1 MRVFSMMPGCNSLV
15 HDTMSRLQREL
26 EGVFGGTSTS
36 GYPAINMW
44 EDDDHI
50 YVDSE
55 LPGYQQNELEAYIV
69 GNDQLVLK
77 GERKPIKYEK
87 AINHRQERS
96 FGSFERN
103 LTLPAPVDGDKIQAT
118 FTNGVLQLKLA
129 KSQLAKPRKIDI
141 TMN

>member
-1 MRVFSMMPGCNSLV
+1 MRVISMMPNCNAFVNDQLN
-15 HDTMSRLQREL
+15 RLQRDL
-26 EGVFGGTSTS
+26 ESAFTGSTAP
-36 GYPAINMW
+36 GHPALNLW
-44 EDDDHI
+44 EDDNI
-50 YVDSE
+50 FIDSE

-77 GERKPIKYEK
+77 GERKHIKYEK

-103 LTLPAPVDGDKIQAT
+103 LTLPAPVDGDKIEAK

-129 KSQLAKPRKIDI
+129 KSEIAKPKKIDI
-141 TMN
+141 TIN